1 MSQISSINF
10 KKSFAINA
18 EHNDRTLPPSYL
30 IDNEKGAECDR
41 NAEQA
46 RELKEQIIA
55 RAKETYTSR
64 TGQRFQAKTYEWS
77 AVCNIKPD
85 TTMDDLKRLA
95 QHFSDKY
102 SFQCYQIAIHRDEGH
117 IGEDGKE
124 QINHHA
130 HLEFIMLDK
139 NTGVNCFKMRDFPKS
154 KMREIQSEVAEI
166 LGMQRGIDKRIS
178 KAERIE
184 PRKYAK
190 LKEAEKKAIK
200 TTQRETEK
208 EAIEAFKAVSESEEK
223 LLNQKEKAEYLEQ
236 LRKQYKGKGLSA
248 AFFRELGAIKKDKE
262 TQYTQKELD
271 EAVKKAIEAD
281 REKQKSINRQ
291 EFEQQTTK
299 ELKAYTDTEAGDQK
313 PIISPFLQ
321 SLITLL
327 PKDEISKKT
336 IRQLEEELKKEEE
349 AHYNDVKIVVTAV
362 AKRLNIDTSNTKRL
376 SDIHR
381 ENLKA
386 IDAKNLNFKELENE
400 NRLLKSE
407 INTLKTQNKALQEQN
422 DIKDK
427 EIIALKQENAT
438 AVKFNDLKEYF
449 NLINYRA
456 SFENERPNTISG
468 DFRGKDREI
477 DAKYSH
483 LPLFDEF
490 IKPNVLL
497 AKKAHLE
504 IMQEKEKEKQKA
516 VSQKIIKKDTGRSF

>member
-46 RELKEQIIA
+46 RELKGQIIA
-55 RAKETYTSR
+55 QAKEAYINR
-64 TGQRFQAKTYEWS
+64 TNQRFQAKSYEWS
-77 AVCNIKPD
+77 AVVNIKPD
-85 TTMDDLKRLA
+85 TTMQDLERLSK
-95 QHFSDKY
+95 HFNDKY
-102 SFQCYQIAIHRDEGH
+102 GFQCYQIAIHRDEGH
-117 IGEDGKE
+117 TDEDGKK

-130 HLEFIMLDK
+130 HLEFVTLDK
-139 NTGVNCFKMRDFPKS
+139 NTGINRQ
-154 KMREIQSEVAEI
+154 RELTPQKLRELQSEVAEI

-190 LKEAEKKAIK
+190 QKETEKKTTKQAINDLNKQIREIEKQQREALKEADNAF
-200 TTQRETEK
+200 QTERK
-208 EAIEAFKAVSESEEK
+208 RMIEANNALVEMGLPKIYEK
-223 LLNQKEKAEYLEQ
+223 
-236 LRKQYKGKGLSA
+236 
-248 AFFRELGAIKKDKE
+248 D
-262 TQYTQKELD
+262 QYTDLGKWRDL
-271 EAVKKAIEAD
+271 AKAKI
-281 REKQKSINRQ
+281 Q
-291 EFEQQTTK
+291 ECNQAQI
-299 ELKAYTDTEAGDQK
+299 L
-313 PIISPFLQ
+313 
-321 SLITLL
+321 
-327 PKDEISKKT
+327 
-336 IRQLEEELKKEEE
+336 ELKKQLEQEQRAHE
-349 AHYNDVKIVVTAV
+349 A
-362 AKRLNIDTSNTKRL
+362 TKRDL
-376 SDIHR
+376 EKEKTISQDYKDFKKERNEQILKITKEMMIST
-381 ENLKA
+381 ENFKTYDDYDNGILKA
-386 IDAKNLNFKELENE
+386 ISNLKREND
-400 NRLLKSE
+400 
-407 INTLKTQNKALQEQN
+407 TLKTQNKALQEQN

-438 AVKFNDLKEYF
+438 AVKFDDLKEYF
-449 NLINYRA
+449 SLINYRA

-477 DAKYSH
+477 DAKYSQ

-504 IMQEKEKEKQKA
+504 IMQEKEKERQKA

>member
-46 RELKEQIIA
+46 RELKGQIIA
-55 RAKETYTSR
+55 QAKETYTSR

-95 QHFSDKY
+95 QHFNDKY
-102 SFQCYQIAIHRDEGH
+102 GFQCYQIAIHRDEGH

-130 HLEFIMLDK
+130 HLEFITLDK

-154 KMREIQSEVAEI
+154 KMREIQSEVSQI
-166 LGMQRGIDKRIS
+166 LQMQRGEDKRKS
-178 KAERIE
+178 GRQRTE
-184 PRKYAK
+184 PRQYAK

-281 REKQKSINRQ
+281 REKQKPINRQ

-299 ELKAYTDTEAGDQK
+299 ELKAYTEAGDQN

-327 PKDEISKKT
+327 PKDSET
-336 IRQLEEELKKEEE
+336 IKQLEEELKKEKTISQDYKDFKKERNE
-349 AHYNDVKIVVTAV
+349 QILKI
-362 AKRLNIDTSNTKRL
+362 TKEMMI
-376 SDIHR
+376 ST
-381 ENLKA
+381 ENFKTYDDYDNGILKA
-386 IDAKNLNFKELENE
+386 IDILKREND
-400 NRLLKSE
+400 
-407 INTLKTQNKALQEQN
+407 TLKTQNKALQEQN

-427 EIIALKQENAT
+427 EIITLKQENAT
-438 AVKFNDLKEYF
+438 AVKFDDLKEYF
-449 NLINYRA
+449 SLINYRA

-477 DAKYSH
+477 DAKYSQ

-504 IMQEKEKEKQKA
+504 IMQEQEKERQKA

>member
-46 RELKEQIIA
+46 RELKGQIIA
-55 RAKETYTSR
+55 QAKETYTSR

-95 QHFSDKY
+95 QHFNDKY
-102 SFQCYQIAIHRDEGH
+102 GFQCYQIAIHRDEGH
-117 IGEDGKE
+117 IDEDGKK

-130 HLEFIMLDK
+130 HLEFVTLDK
-139 NTGVNCFKMRDFPKS
+139 TGINRQ
-154 KMREIQSEVAEI
+154 RELTPQKLRELQSEVSQI
-166 LGMQRGIDKRIS
+166 LQMQRGTDKRKS
-178 KAERIE
+178 GRERTE
-184 PRKYAK
+184 PREYAK
-190 LKEAEKKAIK
+190 QKETEKKTTKQAINDLNKKIREIEKQQREALKEADNAF
-200 TTQRETEK
+200 QTERK
-208 EAIEAFKAVSESEEK
+208 RMIEANNALVEMGLPKIYEK
-223 LLNQKEKAEYLEQ
+223 
-236 LRKQYKGKGLSA
+236 
-248 AFFRELGAIKKDKE
+248 D
-262 TQYTQKELD
+262 QYTDLGKWRDL
-271 EAVKKAIEAD
+271 AKAKI
-281 REKQKSINRQ
+281 Q
-291 EFEQQTTK
+291 ECNQAQI
-299 ELKAYTDTEAGDQK
+299 L
-313 PIISPFLQ
+313 
-321 SLITLL
+321 
-327 PKDEISKKT
+327 
-336 IRQLEEELKKEEE
+336 ELKKQLEQEQRAHE
-349 AHYNDVKIVVTAV
+349 A
-362 AKRLNIDTSNTKRL
+362 TKRDL
-376 SDIHR
+376 EKEKTISQDYKDFKKERNEQILKITKEMMIST
-381 ENLKA
+381 ENFKTYDDYDNGILKA
-386 IDAKNLNFKELENE
+386 ISNLKREND
-400 NRLLKSE
+400 
-407 INTLKTQNKALQEQN
+407 TLKTQNKALQEQN

-438 AVKFNDLKEYF
+438 AVKFDDLKEYF
-449 NLINYRA
+449 SLINYRA

-477 DAKYSH
+477 DAKYSQ

-504 IMQEKEKEKQKA
+504 IMQEQEKERQKA

>member
-46 RELKEQIIA
+46 RELKGQIIA
-55 RAKETYTSR
+55 QAKETYTSR

-77 AVCNIKPD
+77 TVCNIKPD

-95 QHFSDKY
+95 QHFNDKY
-102 SFQCYQIAIHRDEGH
+102 GFQCYQIAIHRDEGH
-117 IGEDGKE
+117 IDEDGKK

-130 HLEFIMLDK
+130 HLEFVTLDK
-139 NTGVNCFKMRDFPKS
+139 NTGINRQ
-154 KMREIQSEVAEI
+154 RELTPQKLRELQSEVSQI
-166 LGMQRGIDKRIS
+166 LQMQRGIDKRIS

-190 LKEAEKKAIK
+190 QKETEKKTTKQAINDLNKKIREIEKQQREALKEADNAF
-200 TTQRETEK
+200 QTERK
-208 EAIEAFKAVSESEEK
+208 RMIEANNALVEMGLPKIYEK
-223 LLNQKEKAEYLEQ
+223 
-236 LRKQYKGKGLSA
+236 
-248 AFFRELGAIKKDKE
+248 D
-262 TQYTQKELD
+262 QYTDLGKWRDL
-271 EAVKKAIEAD
+271 AKAKI
-281 REKQKSINRQ
+281 Q
-291 EFEQQTTK
+291 ECNQAQI
-299 ELKAYTDTEAGDQK
+299 L
-313 PIISPFLQ
+313 
-321 SLITLL
+321 
-327 PKDEISKKT
+327 
-336 IRQLEEELKKEEE
+336 ELKKQLEQEQRAHE
-349 AHYNDVKIVVTAV
+349 ATKKDYKDFKRERNEQILKI
-362 AKRLNIDTSNTKRL
+362 TKEMMI
-376 SDIHR
+376 ST
-381 ENLKA
+381 ENFKTYDDYDNGILKA
-386 IDAKNLNFKELENE
+386 IDNLKRENDM
-400 NRLLKSE
+400 
-407 INTLKTQNKALQEQN
+407 LKTQNKALQEQN

-427 EIIALKQENAT
+427 EIITLKQENAT
-438 AVKFNDLKEYF
+438 AVKFDDLKEYF
-449 NLINYRA
+449 SLINYRA

-477 DAKYSH
+477 DAKYSQ

-504 IMQEKEKEKQKA
+504 IMQEKEKERQKA

>member
-1 MSQISSINF
+1 MAEISSFNMKPSTDFQVFHNANIRPNY
-10 KKSFAINA
+10 AIGGELECN
-18 EHNDRTLPPSYL
+18 R
-30 IDNEKGAECDR
+30 KGYEAK
-41 NAEQA
+41 
-46 RELKEQIIA
+46 ELKEAIVNEAKQTYKQRTK
-55 RAKETYTSR
+55 RA
-64 TGQRFQAKTYEWS
+64 FQSTAYEWS
-77 AVCNIKPD
+77 AVVNIKPD
-85 TTMDDLKRLA
+85 TTMQDLERLSK
-95 QHFSDKY
+95 HFSDKY
-102 SFQCYQIAIHRDEGH
+102 GFQCYQIAIHRDEGH
-117 IGEDGKE
+117 IDENGER

-130 HLEFIMLDK
+130 HLEFITLDK
-139 NTGVNCFKMRDFPKS
+139 NTGINRQ
-154 KMREIQSEVAEI
+154 RELKPQTLRQIQSEVAEI

-223 LLNQKEKAEYLEQ
+223 LLNQKEKAEHLEQ

-281 REKQKSINRQ
+281 REKQKPINRQ

-299 ELKAYTDTEAGDQK
+299 ELKAYTEAGDQN

-327 PKDEISKKT
+327 PKDSET
-336 IRQLEEELKKEEE
+336 IKQLEEELKKEKTISQDYKDFKKERNE
-349 AHYNDVKIVVTAV
+349 QILKI
-362 AKRLNIDTSNTKRL
+362 TKEMMI
-376 SDIHR
+376 ST
-381 ENLKA
+381 ENFKTYDDYDNGILKA
-386 IDAKNLNFKELENE
+386 IDILKREND
-400 NRLLKSE
+400 
-407 INTLKTQNKALQEQN
+407 TLKTQNKALQEQN

-427 EIIALKQENAT
+427 EIITLKQENAT
-438 AVKFNDLKEYF
+438 AVKFEDLKEYF

-456 SFENERPNTISG
+456 SFKNERPNTISG
-468 DFRGKDREI
+468 DFSGKDREI
-477 DAKYSH
+477 DAKYSQ
-483 LPLFDEF
+483 LPLFDEL
-490 IKPNVLL
+490 IKPSVLL

-504 IMQEKEKEKQKA
+504 IMQEQEKERQKA

>member
-10 KKSFAINA
+10 KKSIVINTA
-18 EHNDRTLPPSYL
+18 HNDRTLAPSYL
-30 IDNEKGAECDR
+30 ISDRGVECDR
-41 NAEQA
+41 PDEQA

-154 KMREIQSEVAEI
+154 KMREIQSEVSQI
-166 LGMQRGIDKRIS
+166 LQMQRGEDKRKS
-178 KAERIE
+178 GRQRTE
-184 PRKYAK
+184 PRQYAK
-190 LKEAEKKAIK
+190 QKEAEKKAIK

-281 REKQKSINRQ
+281 REKQKPINRQ

-299 ELKAYTDTEAGDQK
+299 ELKAYTEAGDQK

-327 PKDEISKKT
+327 PKDSET
-336 IRQLEEELKKEEE
+336 IKQLEEELKKEKTISQDYKDFKKERNE
-349 AHYNDVKIVVTAV
+349 QILKI
-362 AKRLNIDTSNTKRL
+362 TKEMMI
-376 SDIHR
+376 ST
-381 ENLKA
+381 ENFKTYDDYDNGILKA
-386 IDAKNLNFKELENE
+386 IDILKREND
-400 NRLLKSE
+400 
-407 INTLKTQNKALQEQN
+407 TLKTQNKALQEQN

-427 EIIALKQENAT
+427 EIIKLKQENAT
-438 AVKFNDLKEYF
+438 AVKFDDLKAYF
-449 NLINYRA
+449 NLIDYRG
-456 SFENERPNTISG
+456 SFKSESPDTIMG
-468 DFRGKDREI
+468 DFGEKDREI
-477 DAKYSH
+477 DIKYSQ

-490 IKPNVLL
+490 IMPNVLL

-504 IMQEKEKEKQKA
+504 IMQEKERQKA

>member
-46 RELKEQIIA
+46 RELKGQIIA
-55 RAKETYTSR
+55 QAKETYTSR

-85 TTMDDLKRLA
+85 TTMDDLKQIA
-95 QHFSDKY
+95 QHFNDKY
-102 SFQCYQIAIHRDEGH
+102 GFQCYQIAIHRDEGH
-117 IGEDGKE
+117 RDEDGKK

-130 HLEFIMLDK
+130 HLEFVTLDK
-139 NTGVNCFKMRDFPKS
+139 NTGINRQ
-154 KMREIQSEVAEI
+154 RELTPQKLRELQSEVAEI

-190 LKEAEKKAIK
+190 QKETEKKTTKQAINDLNKKIREIEKQQREALKEADNAFQAERK
-200 TTQRETEK
+200 RM
-208 EAIEAFKAVSESEEK
+208 IEANNALVEMGLPKIYEK
-223 LLNQKEKAEYLEQ
+223 
-236 LRKQYKGKGLSA
+236 
-248 AFFRELGAIKKDKE
+248 D
-262 TQYTQKELD
+262 QYTDLGKWRDL
-271 EAVKKAIEAD
+271 AKAKI
-281 REKQKSINRQ
+281 Q
-291 EFEQQTTK
+291 ECNQAQI
-299 ELKAYTDTEAGDQK
+299 L
-313 PIISPFLQ
+313 
-321 SLITLL
+321 
-327 PKDEISKKT
+327 
-336 IRQLEEELKKEEE
+336 ELKKQLEQEQRAHE
-349 AHYNDVKIVVTAV
+349 A
-362 AKRLNIDTSNTKRL
+362 TKRDL
-376 SDIHR
+376 EKEKTISQDYKDFKKERNEQILKITKEMMISTENFKTYDDYDIGI
-381 ENLKA
+381 LKA
-386 IDAKNLNFKELENE
+386 IDNLKRENDM
-400 NRLLKSE
+400 LKA
-407 INTLKTQNKALQEQN
+407 QNKALQEQN

-427 EIIALKQENAT
+427 EIITLKQENAT
-438 AVKFNDLKEYF
+438 AVKFDDLKEYF
-449 NLINYRA
+449 SLINYRA

-477 DAKYSH
+477 DAKYSQ

-504 IMQEKEKEKQKA
+504 IMQEQEKERQKA

>member
-1 MSQISSINF
+1 
-10 KKSFAINA
+10 
-18 EHNDRTLPPSYL
+18 
-30 IDNEKGAECDR
+30 
-41 NAEQA
+41 
-46 RELKEQIIA
+46 
-55 RAKETYTSR
+55 
-64 TGQRFQAKTYEWS
+64 
-77 AVCNIKPD
+77 
-85 TTMDDLKRLA
+85 MDDLKRLA

-154 KMREIQSEVAEI
+154 KMREIQSEVSQI
-166 LGMQRGIDKRIS
+166 LQMQRGEDKQKSGRQ
-178 KAERIE
+178 RTE
-184 PRKYAK
+184 PRQYAK
-190 LKEAEKKAIK
+190 QKEAEKKAIK

-281 REKQKSINRQ
+281 REKQKPINRQ

-299 ELKAYTDTEAGDQK
+299 ELKAYTEAGDQK
-313 PIISPFLQ
+313 PKISPFLQ
-321 SLITLL
+321 SLISLL
-327 PKDEISKKT
+327 PKDSET
-336 IRQLEEELKKEEE
+336 IKQLEEELKKEEE
-349 AHYNDVKIVVTAV
+349 AHYNDIEIVVTAV

-400 NRLLKSE
+400 

-427 EIIALKQENAT
+427 EIIELKQENAT
-438 AVKFNDLKEYF
+438 AVKFDDLKAYF
-449 NLINYRA
+449 NLIDYRG
-456 SFENERPNTISG
+456 SFKSESPDTIMG
-468 DFRGKDREI
+468 NFGEKDREI
-477 DAKYSH
+477 DIKYSQ

-490 IKPNVLL
+490 IMPNVLL

-504 IMQEKEKEKQKA
+504 IMQEKERQKA

>member
-10 KKSFAINA
+10 KKSIVINTA
-18 EHNDRTLPPSYL
+18 HNDRTLAPSYL
-30 IDNEKGAECDR
+30 ISDRGVECDR
-41 NAEQA
+41 PDEQA

-154 KMREIQSEVAEI
+154 KMREIQSEVSQI
-166 LGMQRGIDKRIS
+166 LQMQRGEDKRKS
-178 KAERIE
+178 GRQRTE
-184 PRKYAK
+184 PRQYAK
-190 LKEAEKKAIK
+190 QKEAEKKAIK

-281 REKQKSINRQ
+281 REKQKPINRQ

-327 PKDEISKKT
+327 PKDSET
-336 IRQLEEELKKEEE
+336 IRQLEEELKKEKTISQDYKDFKKERNE
-349 AHYNDVKIVVTAV
+349 QILKI
-362 AKRLNIDTSNTKRL
+362 TKEMMI
-376 SDIHR
+376 ST
-381 ENLKA
+381 ENFKTYDDYDNGILKA
-386 IDAKNLNFKELENE
+386 IDILKREND
-400 NRLLKSE
+400 
-407 INTLKTQNKALQEQN
+407 TLKTQNKALQEQN

-438 AVKFNDLKEYF
+438 AVKFDDLKAYF
-449 NLINYRA
+449 NLIDYRG
-456 SFENERPNTISG
+456 SFKSESPDTIMG
-468 DFRGKDREI
+468 NFGEKDREI
-477 DAKYSH
+477 DIKYSQ

-490 IKPNVLL
+490 IMPNVLL

-504 IMQEKEKEKQKA
+504 IMQEKERQKA

>member
-1 MSQISSINF
+1 MAEISSFNMKPSTDFQVFHNANIRPNY
-10 KKSFAINA
+10 AIGGELECN
-18 EHNDRTLPPSYL
+18 R
-30 IDNEKGAECDR
+30 KGYKAK
-41 NAEQA
+41 
-46 RELKEQIIA
+46 ELKEAIVNEAKQTYKQRTK
-55 RAKETYTSR
+55 RA
-64 TGQRFQAKTYEWS
+64 FQSTAYEWS
-77 AVCNIKPD
+77 AVVNIKPD
-85 TTMDDLKRLA
+85 TTMQDLERLSK
-95 QHFSDKY
+95 HFSDKY
-102 SFQCYQIAIHRDEGH
+102 GFQCYQIAIHRDEGH
-117 IGEDGKE
+117 IDENGEK

-130 HLEFIMLDK
+130 HLEFITLEK
-139 NTGVNCFKMRDFPKS
+139 QTGRNRQ
-154 KMREIQSEVAEI
+154 RELKPQTLRQIQSEVAEI

-281 REKQKSINRQ
+281 REKQKPINRQ

-299 ELKAYTDTEAGDQK
+299 ELKAYTEAGDQK

-327 PKDEISKKT
+327 PKDSEISKKT

-349 AHYNDVKIVVTAV
+349 EHYNDIEIVVTAV

-386 IDAKNLNFKELENE
+386 LDAKNLNFKELENE

-407 INTLKTQNKALQEQN
+407 INTLKTQNKAIQEQN

-427 EIIALKQENAT
+427 EIIKLKQENAT
-438 AVKFNDLKEYF
+438 AVKFDDLKEYF

-456 SFENERPNTISG
+456 SFKNERPNTISG
-468 DFRGKDREI
+468 DFSGKDREI
-477 DAKYSH
+477 DAKYSQ
-483 LPLFDEF
+483 LPLFDEL
-490 IKPNVLL
+490 IKPSVLL

-504 IMQEKEKEKQKA
+504 IMQEKERQKA

>member
-46 RELKEQIIA
+46 RELKGQIIA
-55 RAKETYTSR
+55 QAKETYTSR

-95 QHFSDKY
+95 QHFNDKY
-102 SFQCYQIAIHRDEGH
+102 GFQCYQIAIHRDEGH
-117 IGEDGKE
+117 IDEDGKE

-154 KMREIQSEVAEI
+154 KMREIQSEVSQI
-166 LGMQRGIDKRIS
+166 LQMQRGEDKRKS
-178 KAERIE
+178 GRQRTE
-184 PRKYAK
+184 PRQYAK

-299 ELKAYTDTEAGDQK
+299 ELKAYTEAGDQK

-327 PKDEISKKT
+327 PKDSET
-336 IRQLEEELKKEEE
+336 IKQLEEELKKEKTISQDYKDFKKERNE
-349 AHYNDVKIVVTAV
+349 QILKI
-362 AKRLNIDTSNTKRL
+362 TKEMMI
-376 SDIHR
+376 ST
-381 ENLKA
+381 ENFKTYDDYDNGILKA
-386 IDAKNLNFKELENE
+386 IDILKREND
-400 NRLLKSE
+400 
-407 INTLKTQNKALQEQN
+407 TLKTQNKALQEQN

-427 EIIALKQENAT
+427 EIITLKQENAT
-438 AVKFNDLKEYF
+438 AVKFEDLKEYF

-456 SFENERPNTISG
+456 SFKNERPNTISG
-468 DFRGKDREI
+468 DFSGKDREI
-477 DAKYSH
+477 DAKYSQ
-483 LPLFDEF
+483 LPLFDEL
-490 IKPNVLL
+490 IKPSVLL

-504 IMQEKEKEKQKA
+504 IMQEQEKERQKA

>member
-46 RELKEQIIA
+46 RELKGQIIA
-55 RAKETYTSR
+55 QAKETYTSR

-95 QHFSDKY
+95 QHFNDKY
-102 SFQCYQIAIHRDEGH
+102 GFQCYQIAIHRDEGH
-117 IGEDGKE
+117 IDEDGKK

-130 HLEFIMLDK
+130 HLEFVTLDK
-139 NTGVNCFKMRDFPKS
+139 TGINRQ
-154 KMREIQSEVAEI
+154 RELTPQKLRELQSEVSQI
-166 LGMQRGIDKRIS
+166 LQMQRGTDKRKS
-178 KAERIE
+178 GRERTE
-184 PRKYAK
+184 PREYAK
-190 LKEAEKKAIK
+190 QKEAEKKTTKQAINDLNK
-200 TTQRETEK
+200 QIREIEKQQREALK
-208 EAIEAFKAVSESEEK
+208 EADNAFQAERKRMIEANNALVEMGLPKIYEK
-223 LLNQKEKAEYLEQ
+223 
-236 LRKQYKGKGLSA
+236 
-248 AFFRELGAIKKDKE
+248 D
-262 TQYTQKELD
+262 QYTDLGKWLD
-271 EAVKKAIEAD
+271 LAKAKI
-281 REKQKSINRQ
+281 Q
-291 EFEQQTTK
+291 ECNQAQI
-299 ELKAYTDTEAGDQK
+299 L
-313 PIISPFLQ
+313 
-321 SLITLL
+321 
-327 PKDEISKKT
+327 
-336 IRQLEEELKKEEE
+336 ELKKQLEQEQRAHE
-349 AHYNDVKIVVTAV
+349 A
-362 AKRLNIDTSNTKRL
+362 TKRDL
-376 SDIHR
+376 EKEKTISQDYKDFKKERNEQILKITKEMMIST
-381 ENLKA
+381 ENFKTYDDYDNGILKA
-386 IDAKNLNFKELENE
+386 ISNLKREND
-400 NRLLKSE
+400 
-407 INTLKTQNKALQEQN
+407 TLKTQNKALQEQN

-438 AVKFNDLKEYF
+438 AVKFDDLKEYF
-449 NLINYRA
+449 SLINYRA

-477 DAKYSH
+477 DAKYSQ

-504 IMQEKEKEKQKA
+504 IMQEQEKERQKA

>member
-10 KKSFAINA
+10 KKSIAINTA
-18 EHNDRTLPPSYL
+18 HNDRTLAPSYL
-30 IDNEKGAECDR
+30 ISDRGVECDR
-41 NAEQA
+41 PDEQA
-46 RELKEQIIA
+46 RELKEQIIT

-85 TTMDDLKRLA
+85 TTMDDLKQLA
-95 QHFSDKY
+95 QHFSDEY
-102 SFQCYQIAIHRDEGH
+102 GFQCYQIAIHRDEGH
-117 IGEDGKE
+117 IDEDGKE

-130 HLEFIMLDK
+130 HLEFITLDK

-154 KMREIQSEVAEI
+154 KMREIQSEVSQI
-166 LGMQRGIDKRIS
+166 LQMQRGEDKRIS

-200 TTQRETEK
+200 TTQKEAEK
-208 EAIEAFKAVSESEEK
+208 EAIEVFKAVSESEEK
-223 LLNQKEKAEYLEQ
+223 LLSDKEKSEYLEQ

-281 REKQKSINRQ
+281 REKQKPINRR
-291 EFEQQTTK
+291 EFEQQTAK
-299 ELKAYTDTEAGDQK
+299 ELKSYAQATEQK
-313 PIISPFLQ
+313 PIISPFTQ
-321 SLITLL
+321 GLIAFL
-327 PKDEISKKT
+327 PKDDERIK
-336 IRQLEEELKKEEE
+336 QLEKALKDEQEKFKNFKKERNEQIL
-349 AHYNDVKIVVTAV
+349 KIVDKLGIST
-362 AKRLNIDTSNTKRL
+362 
-376 SDIHR
+376 
-381 ENLKA
+381 ENLKTYKDYDDGILKA
-386 IDAKNLNFKELENE
+386 IND
-400 NRLLKSE
+400 LK
-407 INTLKTQNKALQEQN
+407 IQNNTLKTQNKALQEQN
-422 DIKDK
+422 DTKDK

-438 AVKFNDLKEYF
+438 AVKFDDLKAYF
-449 NLINYRA
+449 NLINYRS
-456 SFENERPNTISG
+456 SFENEKPNTITG
-468 DFRGKDREI
+468 DFSGKDREL
-477 DAKYSH
+477 DAKYSQ

-504 IMQEKEKEKQKA
+504 IMQEKERQKA

>member
-1 MSQISSINF
+1 MAEISSFNMKPSTDFQVFHNANIRPNY
-10 KKSFAINA
+10 AIGGELECN
-18 EHNDRTLPPSYL
+18 R
-30 IDNEKGAECDR
+30 KGYEAK
-41 NAEQA
+41 
-46 RELKEQIIA
+46 ELKEAIVNEAKQTYKQRTK
-55 RAKETYTSR
+55 RA
-64 TGQRFQAKTYEWS
+64 FQSTAYEWS
-77 AVCNIKPD
+77 AVVNIKPD
-85 TTMDDLKRLA
+85 TTMQDLERLSK
-95 QHFSDKY
+95 HFSDKY
-102 SFQCYQIAIHRDEGH
+102 GFQCYQIAIHRDEGH
-117 IGEDGKE
+117 IEENGER

-130 HLEFIMLDK
+130 HLEFITLDK
-139 NTGVNCFKMRDFPKS
+139 NTGINRQ
-154 KMREIQSEVAEI
+154 RELKPQTLRQIQSEVAEI

-299 ELKAYTDTEAGDQK
+299 ELKAYIEAGDQK
-313 PIISPFLQ
+313 PILSPFLQ

-327 PKDEISKKT
+327 PKDSEISKKT
-336 IRQLEEELKKEEE
+336 IRQLEEELKKEKTISQDYKDFKKERNE
-349 AHYNDVKIVVTAV
+349 QILKI
-362 AKRLNIDTSNTKRL
+362 TKEMMI
-376 SDIHR
+376 ST
-381 ENLKA
+381 ENFKTYDDYDNGILKA
-386 IDAKNLNFKELENE
+386 IDNLKRENDM
-400 NRLLKSE
+400 
-407 INTLKTQNKALQEQN
+407 LKTQNKALQEQN
-422 DIKDK
+422 DIKGK
-427 EIIALKQENAT
+427 EIIKLKQENAT
-438 AVKFNDLKEYF
+438 AVKFDDLKEYF

-456 SFENERPNTISG
+456 SFKNERPNTISG
-468 DFRGKDREI
+468 DFSGKDREI
-477 DAKYSH
+477 DAKYSQ
-483 LPLFDEF
+483 LPLFDEL
-490 IKPNVLL
+490 IKPSVLL

-504 IMQEKEKEKQKA
+504 IMQEQEKERQKA

>member
-1 MSQISSINF
+1 MAEISSFNMKPSTDF
-10 KKSFAINA
+10 QVFHNA
-18 EHNDRTLPPSYL
+18 NIRPSYVIGGEL
-30 IDNEKGAECDR
+30 ECNRKGYEAK
-41 NAEQA
+41 
-46 RELKEQIIA
+46 ELKEAIVNEAKQTYKQRTK
-55 RAKETYTSR
+55 RA
-64 TGQRFQAKTYEWS
+64 FQSTAYEWS
-77 AVCNIKPD
+77 AVVNIKPD
-85 TTMDDLKRLA
+85 TTMQDLERLSK
-95 QHFSDKY
+95 HFSDKY
-102 SFQCYQIAIHRDEGH
+102 GFQCYQIAIHRDEGH
-117 IGEDGKE
+117 IDENGEK

-130 HLEFIMLDK
+130 HLEFITLEK
-139 NTGVNCFKMRDFPKS
+139 QTGRNRQ
-154 KMREIQSEVAEI
+154 RELKPQTLRQIQSEVAEI

-271 EAVKKAIEAD
+271 EAVKRAIEAD
-281 REKQKSINRQ
+281 REKQKPINRQ

-299 ELKAYTDTEAGDQK
+299 ELKAYTEAGDQK

-327 PKDEISKKT
+327 PKDSEISKKT

-349 AHYNDVKIVVTAV
+349 AHYNDIKIVVTAV

-386 IDAKNLNFKELENE
+386 LDAKNLNFKELENE

-407 INTLKTQNKALQEQN
+407 INTLKTQNKAIQEQN

-427 EIIALKQENAT
+427 EIIKLKQENAT
-438 AVKFNDLKEYF
+438 AVKFDDLKEYF

-456 SFENERPNTISG
+456 SFKNERPNTISG
-468 DFRGKDREI
+468 DFSGKDREI
-477 DAKYSH
+477 DAKYSQ
-483 LPLFDEF
+483 LPLFDEL
-490 IKPNVLL
+490 IKPSVLL

-504 IMQEKEKEKQKA
+504 IMQEKEKERQKA

>member
-46 RELKEQIIA
+46 RKLKGQIIA
-55 RAKETYTSR
+55 QAKETYTSR

-85 TTMDDLKRLA
+85 TTMDDLKRIA
-95 QHFSDKY
+95 QHFNDKY
-102 SFQCYQIAIHRDEGH
+102 GFQCYQIAIHRDEGH
-117 IGEDGKE
+117 IDEDGKE

-130 HLEFIMLDK
+130 HLELITLDK

-281 REKQKSINRQ
+281 REKQKPINRQ

-299 ELKAYTDTEAGDQK
+299 ELKAYTEAGDQK

-321 SLITLL
+321 SLISLL
-327 PKDEISKKT
+327 PKDSEISKKT

-349 AHYNDVKIVVTAV
+349 AHYNDIEIVVTAV

-386 IDAKNLNFKELENE
+386 LDAKNLNFKELENE

-427 EIIALKQENAT
+427 EIIKLKQENAT
-438 AVKFNDLKEYF
+438 AVKFDDLKAYF
-449 NLINYRA
+449 NLIDYRG
-456 SFENERPNTISG
+456 SFKSESPDTIMG
-468 DFRGKDREI
+468 DFGEKDREI
-477 DAKYSH
+477 DAKYSQ

-490 IKPNVLL
+490 IMPNVLL

-504 IMQEKEKEKQKA
+504 IMQEKERQKA

>member
-1 MSQISSINF
+1 MAEISSFNMKPSTDFQVFHNANIRPNY
-10 KKSFAINA
+10 AIGGELECN
-18 EHNDRTLPPSYL
+18 R
-30 IDNEKGAECDR
+30 KGYEAK
-41 NAEQA
+41 
-46 RELKEQIIA
+46 ELKEAIVNEAKQTYKQRTK
-55 RAKETYTSR
+55 RA
-64 TGQRFQAKTYEWS
+64 FQSTAYEWS
-77 AVCNIKPD
+77 AVVNIKPD
-85 TTMDDLKRLA
+85 TTMQDLERLSK
-95 QHFSDKY
+95 HFSDKY
-102 SFQCYQIAIHRDEGH
+102 GFQCYQIAIHRDEGH
-117 IGEDGKE
+117 IDENGER

-130 HLEFIMLDK
+130 HLEFVTLDK
-139 NTGVNCFKMRDFPKS
+139 QTGRNRQ
-154 KMREIQSEVAEI
+154 RELKPQTLRQIQSEVAEI

-281 REKQKSINRQ
+281 REKQKPINRQ

-299 ELKAYTDTEAGDQK
+299 ELKAYTEAGDQK
-313 PIISPFLQ
+313 PILSPFLQ

-327 PKDEISKKT
+327 PKDSEISKET
-336 IRQLEEELKKEEE
+336 IRQLEEELKKEKTISQDYKDFKKERNE
-349 AHYNDVKIVVTAV
+349 QILKI
-362 AKRLNIDTSNTKRL
+362 TKEMMI
-376 SDIHR
+376 ST
-381 ENLKA
+381 ENFKTYDDYDNGILKA
-386 IDAKNLNFKELENE
+386 ISNLKRENDM
-400 NRLLKSE
+400 
-407 INTLKTQNKALQEQN
+407 LKTQNKALQEQN

-427 EIIALKQENAT
+427 EIITLKQENAT
-438 AVKFNDLKEYF
+438 AVKFEDLKEYF

-456 SFENERPNTISG
+456 SFKNERPNTISG
-468 DFRGKDREI
+468 DFSGKDREI
-477 DAKYSH
+477 DAKYSQ
-483 LPLFDEF
+483 LPLFDEL
-490 IKPNVLL
+490 IKPSVLL

-504 IMQEKEKEKQKA
+504 IMQEQEKERQKA

>member
-46 RELKEQIIA
+46 RELKGQIIA
-55 RAKETYTSR
+55 QAKETYTSR

-95 QHFSDKY
+95 QHFNDKY
-102 SFQCYQIAIHRDEGH
+102 GFQCYQIAIHRDEGH
-117 IGEDGKE
+117 IDEDGKK

-130 HLEFIMLDK
+130 HLEFVTLDK
-139 NTGVNCFKMRDFPKS
+139 TGINRQ
-154 KMREIQSEVAEI
+154 RELTPQKLRELQSEVSQI
-166 LGMQRGIDKRIS
+166 LQMQRGTDKRKS
-178 KAERIE
+178 GRERTE
-184 PRKYAK
+184 PREYAK
-190 LKEAEKKAIK
+190 QKEAEKKTTKQAINDLNK
-200 TTQRETEK
+200 KIREIEKQQREALK
-208 EAIEAFKAVSESEEK
+208 EADNAFQAERKRMIEANNALVEMGLPKIYEK
-223 LLNQKEKAEYLEQ
+223 
-236 LRKQYKGKGLSA
+236 
-248 AFFRELGAIKKDKE
+248 D
-262 TQYTQKELD
+262 QYTDLGKWRDL
-271 EAVKKAIEAD
+271 AKAKI
-281 REKQKSINRQ
+281 Q
-291 EFEQQTTK
+291 ECNQAQI
-299 ELKAYTDTEAGDQK
+299 L
-313 PIISPFLQ
+313 
-321 SLITLL
+321 
-327 PKDEISKKT
+327 
-336 IRQLEEELKKEEE
+336 ELKKQLEQEQRAHE
-349 AHYNDVKIVVTAV
+349 A
-362 AKRLNIDTSNTKRL
+362 TKRDL
-376 SDIHR
+376 EKEKTISQDYKDFKKERNEQILKITKEMMIST
-381 ENLKA
+381 ENFKTYDDYDNGILKA
-386 IDAKNLNFKELENE
+386 ISNLKREND
-400 NRLLKSE
+400 
-407 INTLKTQNKALQEQN
+407 TLKTQNKALQEQN

-438 AVKFNDLKEYF
+438 AVKFDDLKEYF
-449 NLINYRA
+449 SLINYRA

-477 DAKYSH
+477 DAKYSQ

-504 IMQEKEKEKQKA
+504 IMQEKEKERQKA

>member
-1 MSQISSINF
+1 MAEISSFNMKPSTDFQVFHNANIRPNY
-10 KKSFAINA
+10 AIGGELECN
-18 EHNDRTLPPSYL
+18 R
-30 IDNEKGAECDR
+30 KGYEAK
-41 NAEQA
+41 
-46 RELKEQIIA
+46 ELKEAIVNEAKQTYKQRTK
-55 RAKETYTSR
+55 RA
-64 TGQRFQAKTYEWS
+64 FQSTAYEWS
-77 AVCNIKPD
+77 AVVNIKPD
-85 TTMDDLKRLA
+85 TTMQDLERLSK
-95 QHFSDKY
+95 HFSDKY
-102 SFQCYQIAIHRDEGH
+102 GFQCYQIAIHRDEGH
-117 IGEDGKE
+117 IDENGEK

-130 HLEFIMLDK
+130 HLEFITLEK
-139 NTGVNCFKMRDFPKS
+139 QTGRNRQ
-154 KMREIQSEVAEI
+154 RELKPQTLRQIQSEVAEI

-281 REKQKSINRQ
+281 REKQKPINRQ

-299 ELKAYTDTEAGDQK
+299 ELKAYTEAGDQK
-313 PIISPFLQ
+313 PILSPFLQ

-327 PKDEISKKT
+327 PKDSEISKET
-336 IRQLEEELKKEEE
+336 IRQLEEELKKEKTISQDYKDFKKERNE
-349 AHYNDVKIVVTAV
+349 QILKI
-362 AKRLNIDTSNTKRL
+362 TKEMMI
-376 SDIHR
+376 ST
-381 ENLKA
+381 ENFKTYDDYDNGILKA
-386 IDAKNLNFKELENE
+386 ISNLKRENDM
-400 NRLLKSE
+400 
-407 INTLKTQNKALQEQN
+407 LKTQNKALQEQN

-427 EIIALKQENAT
+427 EIITLKQENAT
-438 AVKFNDLKEYF
+438 AVKFEDLKEYF

-456 SFENERPNTISG
+456 SFKNERPNTISG
-468 DFRGKDREI
+468 DFSGKDREI
-477 DAKYSH
+477 DAKYSQ
-483 LPLFDEF
+483 LPLFDEL
-490 IKPNVLL
+490 IKPSVLL

-504 IMQEKEKEKQKA
+504 IMQEQEKERQKA

>member
-46 RELKEQIIA
+46 RELKGQIIA
-55 RAKETYTSR
+55 QAKEAYINR
-64 TGQRFQAKTYEWS
+64 TNQRFQAKSYEWS

-95 QHFSDKY
+95 QHFYHKY
-102 SFQCYQIAIHRDEGH
+102 GFQCYQIAIHRDEGH
-117 IGEDGKE
+117 IDEDGKE

-130 HLEFIMLDK
+130 HLEFITLDK
-139 NTGVNCFKMRDFPKS
+139 NTGINRQ
-154 KMREIQSEVAEI
+154 RELTPQKLRELQSEVSQI
-166 LGMQRGIDKRIS
+166 LQMQRGEDKRKS
-178 KAERIE
+178 GRQRTE
-184 PRKYAK
+184 PRQYAK
-190 LKEAEKKAIK
+190 QKEAEKAARSISK
-200 TTQRETEK
+200 TTTEK
-208 EAIEAFKAVSESEEK
+208 AAVEVIKATYENEEK
-223 LLNQKEKAEYLEQ
+223 LLSDKEKAEYLEQ

-281 REKQKSINRQ
+281 REKQKPINRQ

-299 ELKAYTDTEAGDQK
+299 ELKAYTEAGDQK

-327 PKDEISKKT
+327 PKDSEISKKT

-349 AHYNDVKIVVTAV
+349 EHYNDIEIVVTAV

-427 EIIALKQENAT
+427 EIIKLKQENAT
-438 AVKFNDLKEYF
+438 AVKFDDLKEYF

-456 SFENERPNTISG
+456 SFKNERPNTISG
-468 DFRGKDREI
+468 DFSGKDREI
-477 DAKYSH
+477 DAKYSQ
-483 LPLFDEF
+483 LPLFDEL
-490 IKPNVLL
+490 IKPSVLL

-504 IMQEKEKEKQKA
+504 IMQEQEKERQKA

>member
-1 MSQISSINF
+1 MAEISSFNMKPSTDF
-10 KKSFAINA
+10 QVFHNA
-18 EHNDRTLPPSYL
+18 NIRPSYVIGGEL
-30 IDNEKGAECDR
+30 ECNRKGYEAK
-41 NAEQA
+41 
-46 RELKEQIIA
+46 ELKEAIVNEAKQTYKQRTK
-55 RAKETYTSR
+55 RA
-64 TGQRFQAKTYEWS
+64 FQSTAYEWS
-77 AVCNIKPD
+77 AVVNIKPD
-85 TTMDDLKRLA
+85 TTMQDLERLSK
-95 QHFSDKY
+95 HFSDKY
-102 SFQCYQIAIHRDEGH
+102 GFQCYQIAIHRDEGH
-117 IGEDGKE
+117 IDENGER

-130 HLEFIMLDK
+130 HLEFITLDK
-139 NTGVNCFKMRDFPKS
+139 QTGRNRQ
-154 KMREIQSEVAEI
+154 RELKPQTLRQIQSEVAEI

-262 TQYTQKELD
+262 TQYTQKEL
-271 EAVKKAIEAD
+271 
-281 REKQKSINRQ
+281 
-291 EFEQQTTK
+291 
-299 ELKAYTDTEAGDQK
+299 KAYTEAGDQK

-327 PKDEISKKT
+327 PKNSEISKET
-336 IRQLEEELKKEEE
+336 IRQLEEE
-349 AHYNDVKIVVTAV
+349 HYNDIEIVVTAV

-386 IDAKNLNFKELENE
+386 LDAKNLNFKELENE

-422 DIKDK
+422 DTKDK

-438 AVKFNDLKEYF
+438 AVKFDDLKAYF
-449 NLINYRA
+449 SLINYRG
-456 SFENERPNTISG
+456 SFENEKPNTISG
-468 DFRGKDREI
+468 DFSGKDREI
-477 DAKYSH
+477 DAKYSQ

-504 IMQEKEKEKQKA
+504 IMQEQEKERQKA

>member
-41 NAEQA
+41 DAEQA
-46 RELKEQIIA
+46 RELKEQIIT
-55 RAKETYTSR
+55 RAKEAYTSR

-95 QHFSDKY
+95 QHFSDEY
-102 SFQCYQIAIHRDEGH
+102 GFQCYQIAIHRDEGH
-117 IGEDGKE
+117 IDEDGKK

-130 HLEFIMLDK
+130 HLEFITLDK
-139 NTGVNCFKMRDFPKS
+139 TGINRQ
-154 KMREIQSEVAEI
+154 RELTPQKLRELQSEVSQI
-166 LGMQRGIDKRIS
+166 LQMQRGEDKRKS
-178 KAERIE
+178 GRQRTE
-184 PRKYAK
+184 PREYAK
-190 LKEAEKKAIK
+190 QKETERKAIK

-208 EAIEAFKAVSESEEK
+208 EAIEAFKSVSESEEK

-281 REKQKSINRQ
+281 REKQKPINRQ

-299 ELKAYTDTEAGDQK
+299 ELKAYTEAGDQK

-327 PKDEISKKT
+327 PKNSEISKET

-349 AHYNDVKIVVTAV
+349 EHYNDIKIVVTAV

-386 IDAKNLNFKELENE
+386 LDAKNLNYEELEKE

-407 INTLKTQNKALQEQN
+407 INTLKTQNKAIQEQN

-427 EIIALKQENAT
+427 KIIELKQENAT
-438 AVKFNDLKEYF
+438 AVKFDDLKAYF
-449 NLINYRA
+449 NLIDYRG
-456 SFENERPNTISG
+456 SFKSETPDTIMG
-468 DFRGKDREI
+468 DFGEKDREI
-477 DAKYSH
+477 DAKYSQ

-490 IKPNVLL
+490 IIPSVLS

-504 IMQEKEKEKQKA
+504 IMQEKERQKA

>member
-46 RELKEQIIA
+46 RELKGQIIA
-55 RAKETYTSR
+55 QAKEAYINR
-64 TGQRFQAKTYEWS
+64 TNQRFQAKSYEWS

-95 QHFSDKY
+95 QHFNDKY
-102 SFQCYQIAIHRDEGH
+102 GFQCYQIAIHKDEGH
-117 IGEDGKE
+117 IDEDGKK

-130 HLEFIMLDK
+130 HLEFVTLDK
-139 NTGVNCFKMRDFPKS
+139 NTGINRQ
-154 KMREIQSEVAEI
+154 RELTPQKLRELQSEVSQI
-166 LGMQRGIDKRIS
+166 LQMQRGIDKRIS

-190 LKEAEKKAIK
+190 QKETEKKTTKQAINDINKQIREIEKQQKEALKEADNAFQAERKRMIEVNNALVEMGLPKIYEK
-200 TTQRETEK
+200 
-208 EAIEAFKAVSESEEK
+208 
-223 LLNQKEKAEYLEQ
+223 
-236 LRKQYKGKGLSA
+236 
-248 AFFRELGAIKKDKE
+248 D
-262 TQYTQKELD
+262 QYTDLGKWRDL
-271 EAVKKAIEAD
+271 AKAKI
-281 REKQKSINRQ
+281 Q
-291 EFEQQTTK
+291 ECNQAQI
-299 ELKAYTDTEAGDQK
+299 L
-313 PIISPFLQ
+313 
-321 SLITLL
+321 
-327 PKDEISKKT
+327 
-336 IRQLEEELKKEEE
+336 ELKKQLEQEQRAHE
-349 AHYNDVKIVVTAV
+349 A
-362 AKRLNIDTSNTKRL
+362 TKRDL
-376 SDIHR
+376 EKEKIISQDYKDFKKERNEQILKIAKEKLMIST
-381 ENLKA
+381 ENFKTYDDYDNGILKA
-386 IDAKNLNFKELENE
+386 IDNLKREND
-400 NRLLKSE
+400 
-407 INTLKTQNKALQEQN
+407 TLKTQNKALQEQN

-427 EIIALKQENAT
+427 EIIKLKQENAT
-438 AVKFNDLKEYF
+438 AVKFDDLKEYF

-477 DAKYSH
+477 DAKYSQ

-504 IMQEKEKEKQKA
+504 IMQEQEKERQKA

>member
-10 KKSFAINA
+10 KKSIVINTA
-18 EHNDRTLPPSYL
+18 HNDRTLAPSYL
-30 IDNEKGAECDR
+30 ISDRGVECDR
-41 NAEQA
+41 PDEQA

-154 KMREIQSEVAEI
+154 KMREIQSEVSQI
-166 LGMQRGIDKRIS
+166 LQMQRGEDKRKS
-178 KAERIE
+178 GRQRTE
-184 PRKYAK
+184 PRQYAK
-190 LKEAEKKAIK
+190 QKEAEKKAIK

-236 LRKQYKGKGLSA
+236 LRMQYKGKGLSA

-281 REKQKSINRQ
+281 REKQKPINRQ

-299 ELKAYTDTEAGDQK
+299 ELKAYTEDQK

-327 PKDEISKKT
+327 PKDSEISKKT

-349 AHYNDVKIVVTAV
+349 DHYNDIKIVVTAV

-386 IDAKNLNFKELENE
+386 IDAKNLNFQELENE

-407 INTLKTQNKALQEQN
+407 INTLKTQNKALEEQN
-422 DIKDK
+422 NIKDK
-427 EIIALKQENAT
+427 EIITLKQENAT
-438 AVKFNDLKEYF
+438 AVKFDDLKEYF
-449 NLINYRA
+449 SLINYRA
-456 SFENERPNTISG
+456 SFKNERPNTISG
-468 DFRGKDREI
+468 DFSGKDREI
-477 DAKYSH
+477 DAKYSQ
-483 LPLFDEF
+483 LPLFDEL
-490 IKPNVLL
+490 IKPSVLL

-504 IMQEKEKEKQKA
+504 IMQEKEKERQKA

>member
-46 RELKEQIIA
+46 RELKGQIIA
-55 RAKETYTSR
+55 QAKETYTSR

-85 TTMDDLKRLA
+85 TTMDDLKQIA
-95 QHFSDKY
+95 QHFNDKY
-102 SFQCYQIAIHRDEGH
+102 GFQCYQIAIHRDEGH
-117 IGEDGKE
+117 RDEDGKK

-130 HLEFIMLDK
+130 HLEFVTLDK
-139 NTGVNCFKMRDFPKS
+139 NTGINRQ
-154 KMREIQSEVAEI
+154 RELTPQKLRELQSEVAEI

-190 LKEAEKKAIK
+190 QKETEKKTTKQAINDLNKKIREIEKQQREALKEADNAFQAERK
-200 TTQRETEK
+200 RM
-208 EAIEAFKAVSESEEK
+208 IEANNALVEMGLPKIYEK
-223 LLNQKEKAEYLEQ
+223 
-236 LRKQYKGKGLSA
+236 
-248 AFFRELGAIKKDKE
+248 D
-262 TQYTQKELD
+262 QYTDLGKWRDL
-271 EAVKKAIEAD
+271 AKAKI
-281 REKQKSINRQ
+281 Q
-291 EFEQQTTK
+291 ECNQAQI
-299 ELKAYTDTEAGDQK
+299 L
-313 PIISPFLQ
+313 
-321 SLITLL
+321 
-327 PKDEISKKT
+327 
-336 IRQLEEELKKEEE
+336 ELKKQLEQEQRAHE
-349 AHYNDVKIVVTAV
+349 A
-362 AKRLNIDTSNTKRL
+362 TKRDL
-376 SDIHR
+376 EKEKTISQDYKDFKKERNEQILKITKEMMIST
-381 ENLKA
+381 ENFKTYDDYDNGILKA
-386 IDAKNLNFKELENE
+386 ISNLKREND
-400 NRLLKSE
+400 
-407 INTLKTQNKALQEQN
+407 TLKTQNKALQEQN

-438 AVKFNDLKEYF
+438 AVKFDDLKEYF
-449 NLINYRA
+449 SLINYRA

-477 DAKYSH
+477 DAKYSQ

-504 IMQEKEKEKQKA
+504 IMQEQERQKA

>member
-46 RELKEQIIA
+46 RELKGQIIA
-55 RAKETYTSR
+55 QAKETYTSR

-95 QHFSDKY
+95 QHFNDKY
-102 SFQCYQIAIHRDEGH
+102 GFQCYQIAIHRDEGH
-117 IGEDGKE
+117 IDEDGKK

-130 HLEFIMLDK
+130 HLEFVTLDK
-139 NTGVNCFKMRDFPKS
+139 TGINRQ
-154 KMREIQSEVAEI
+154 RELTPQKLRELQSEVSQI
-166 LGMQRGIDKRIS
+166 LQMQRGTDKRKS
-178 KAERIE
+178 GRERTE
-184 PRKYAK
+184 PREYAK
-190 LKEAEKKAIK
+190 QKEAEKKTTKQAINDLNK
-200 TTQRETEK
+200 KIREIEKQQREALK
-208 EAIEAFKAVSESEEK
+208 EADNAFQTERKRMIEANNALVEMGLPKIYEK
-223 LLNQKEKAEYLEQ
+223 
-236 LRKQYKGKGLSA
+236 
-248 AFFRELGAIKKDKE
+248 D
-262 TQYTQKELD
+262 QYTDLGKWRDL
-271 EAVKKAIEAD
+271 AKAKI
-281 REKQKSINRQ
+281 Q
-291 EFEQQTTK
+291 ECNQAQI
-299 ELKAYTDTEAGDQK
+299 L
-313 PIISPFLQ
+313 
-321 SLITLL
+321 
-327 PKDEISKKT
+327 
-336 IRQLEEELKKEEE
+336 ELKKQLEQEQRAHE
-349 AHYNDVKIVVTAV
+349 A
-362 AKRLNIDTSNTKRL
+362 TKRDL
-376 SDIHR
+376 EKEKTISQDYKDFKKERNEQILKITKEMMIST
-381 ENLKA
+381 ENFKTYDDYDNGILKA
-386 IDAKNLNFKELENE
+386 ISNLKREND
-400 NRLLKSE
+400 
-407 INTLKTQNKALQEQN
+407 TLKTQNKALQEQN

-438 AVKFNDLKEYF
+438 AVKFDDLKEYF
-449 NLINYRA
+449 SLINYRA

-477 DAKYSH
+477 DAKYSQ

-504 IMQEKEKEKQKA
+504 IMQEKEKERQKA

>member
-1 MSQISSINF
+1 MAEISSFNMKPSTDF
-10 KKSFAINA
+10 QVFHNA
-18 EHNDRTLPPSYL
+18 NIRPSYVIGGEL
-30 IDNEKGAECDR
+30 ECNRKGYEAK
-41 NAEQA
+41 
-46 RELKEQIIA
+46 ELKEAIVNEAKQTYKQRTK
-55 RAKETYTSR
+55 RA
-64 TGQRFQAKTYEWS
+64 FQSTAYEWS
-77 AVCNIKPD
+77 AVVNIKPD
-85 TTMDDLKRLA
+85 TTMQDLERLSK
-95 QHFSDKY
+95 HFSDKY
-102 SFQCYQIAIHRDEGH
+102 GFQCYQIAIHRDEGH
-117 IGEDGKE
+117 IDENGER

-130 HLEFIMLDK
+130 HLEFITLDK
-139 NTGVNCFKMRDFPKS
+139 QTGRNRQ
-154 KMREIQSEVAEI
+154 RELKPQTLRQIQSEVAEI

-248 AFFRELGAIKKDKE
+248 AFFRELGEIKKDKE

-281 REKQKSINRQ
+281 REKQKPINRQ

-299 ELKAYTDTEAGDQK
+299 ELKAYTEAGDQK

-327 PKDEISKKT
+327 PKNSETSKET

-349 AHYNDVKIVVTAV
+349 EHYNDIKIVVTAV

-381 ENLKA
+381 ENLKN
-386 IDAKNLNFKELENE
+386 IDAKNLNYEELEKE

-407 INTLKTQNKALQEQN
+407 INTLRAQNKALQGQN

-427 EIIALKQENAT
+427 EIIELKQENAT
-438 AVKFNDLKEYF
+438 AVKFDDLKAYF
-449 NLINYRA
+449 SLINYRG
-456 SFENERPNTISG
+456 SFENEKPNTISG
-468 DFRGKDREI
+468 DFSGKDREI
-477 DAKYSH
+477 DAKYSQ

-504 IMQEKEKEKQKA
+504 IMQEQEKERKKA

>member
-1 MSQISSINF
+1 MAEISSFNMKPSTDFQVFHNANIRPNY
-10 KKSFAINA
+10 AIGGELECN
-18 EHNDRTLPPSYL
+18 R
-30 IDNEKGAECDR
+30 KGYEAK
-41 NAEQA
+41 
-46 RELKEQIIA
+46 ELKEAIVNEAKQTYKQRTK
-55 RAKETYTSR
+55 RA
-64 TGQRFQAKTYEWS
+64 FQSTAYEWS
-77 AVCNIKPD
+77 AVVNIKPD
-85 TTMDDLKRLA
+85 TTMQDLERLSK
-95 QHFSDKY
+95 HFSDKY
-102 SFQCYQIAIHRDEGH
+102 GFQCYQIAIHRDEGH
-117 IGEDGKE
+117 IDENGEK

-130 HLEFIMLDK
+130 HLEFITLEK
-139 NTGVNCFKMRDFPKS
+139 QTGRNRQ
-154 KMREIQSEVAEI
+154 RELKPQTLRQIQSEVAEI

-281 REKQKSINRQ
+281 REKQKPINRQ

-299 ELKAYTDTEAGDQK
+299 ELKAYTEAGDQK

-327 PKDEISKKT
+327 PKDSEISKKT

-349 AHYNDVKIVVTAV
+349 EHYNDIEIVVTAV

-386 IDAKNLNFKELENE
+386 LDAKNLNFKELENE

-427 EIIALKQENAT
+427 EIITLKQENAT
-438 AVKFNDLKEYF
+438 AVKFDDLKEYF

-456 SFENERPNTISG
+456 SFKNERPNTISG

-504 IMQEKEKEKQKA
+504 IMQEKEKERQKA

>member
-10 KKSFAINA
+10 KKSIVINTA
-18 EHNDRTLPPSYL
+18 HNDRTLAPSYL
-30 IDNEKGAECDR
+30 ISDRGVECDR
-41 NAEQA
+41 PDEQA

-154 KMREIQSEVAEI
+154 KMREIQSEVSQI
-166 LGMQRGIDKRIS
+166 LQMQRGEDKRKS
-178 KAERIE
+178 GRQRTE
-184 PRKYAK
+184 PRQYAK
-190 LKEAEKKAIK
+190 QKEAEKKAIK

-281 REKQKSINRQ
+281 REKQKPINRQ

-299 ELKAYTDTEAGDQK
+299 ELKAYTEAGDQK

-327 PKDEISKKT
+327 PKDSET
-336 IRQLEEELKKEEE
+336 IKQLEADLKKEKTRSQDYKDFKKERNE
-349 AHYNDVKIVVTAV
+349 QILKI
-362 AKRLNIDTSNTKRL
+362 TKEMMI
-376 SDIHR
+376 ST
-381 ENLKA
+381 ENFKTYDDYDNGILKA
-386 IDAKNLNFKELENE
+386 IDILKREND
-400 NRLLKSE
+400 
-407 INTLKTQNKALQEQN
+407 TLKTQNKALQEQN

-427 EIIALKQENAT
+427 EIIKLKQENAT
-438 AVKFNDLKEYF
+438 AVKFDDLKAYF
-449 NLINYRA
+449 NLIDYRG
-456 SFENERPNTISG
+456 SFKSESPDTIMG
-468 DFRGKDREI
+468 DFGEKDREI
-477 DAKYSH
+477 DIKYSQ

-490 IKPNVLL
+490 IMPNVLL

-504 IMQEKEKEKQKA
+504 IMQEKERQKA

>member
-46 RELKEQIIA
+46 RELKGQIIA
-55 RAKETYTSR
+55 QAKEAYINR
-64 TGQRFQAKTYEWS
+64 TNQRFQAKSYEWS
-77 AVCNIKPD
+77 AVVNIKPD
-85 TTMDDLKRLA
+85 TTMQDLERLSK
-95 QHFSDKY
+95 HFNDKY
-102 SFQCYQIAIHRDEGH
+102 GFQCYQIAIHRDEGH
-117 IGEDGKE
+117 TDEDGKK

-130 HLEFIMLDK
+130 HLEFVTLDK
-139 NTGVNCFKMRDFPKS
+139 NTGINRQ
-154 KMREIQSEVAEI
+154 RELTPQKLRELQSEVAEI

-190 LKEAEKKAIK
+190 QKETEKKTTKQAINDLNKQIREIEKQQREALKEADNAF
-200 TTQRETEK
+200 QTERK
-208 EAIEAFKAVSESEEK
+208 RMIEANNALVEMGLPKIYEK
-223 LLNQKEKAEYLEQ
+223 
-236 LRKQYKGKGLSA
+236 
-248 AFFRELGAIKKDKE
+248 D
-262 TQYTQKELD
+262 QYTDLGKWRDL
-271 EAVKKAIEAD
+271 AKAKI
-281 REKQKSINRQ
+281 Q
-291 EFEQQTTK
+291 ECNQAQI
-299 ELKAYTDTEAGDQK
+299 L
-313 PIISPFLQ
+313 
-321 SLITLL
+321 
-327 PKDEISKKT
+327 
-336 IRQLEEELKKEEE
+336 ELKKQLEQEQRAHE
-349 AHYNDVKIVVTAV
+349 A
-362 AKRLNIDTSNTKRL
+362 TKRDL
-376 SDIHR
+376 EKEKTISQDYKDFKKERNEQILKITKEMMIST
-381 ENLKA
+381 ENFKTYDDYDNGILKA
-386 IDAKNLNFKELENE
+386 IDNLKRENDM
-400 NRLLKSE
+400 
-407 INTLKTQNKALQEQN
+407 LKTQNKALQEQN

-438 AVKFNDLKEYF
+438 AVKFDDLKEYF
-449 NLINYRA
+449 SLINYRA

-477 DAKYSH
+477 DAKYSQ

-504 IMQEKEKEKQKA
+504 IMQEKEKERQKA